1 LKEVAVV
8 GVGGVAVVANIVVG
22 VAFEVIVGILVS
34 VVYSSG
40 PYAEDLIVAETIE
53 VEKAGE
59 IGSERLNVEVKFG
72 VVLAV
77 APSADVEFEAEELA
91 VAAFVVAFVAASVV
105 ASVAASVVVVPFV
118 VFAACFVVEVC

>member
-1 LKEVAVV
+1 LKEAVV
-8 GVGGVAVVANIVVG
+8 GVDDVAVVANIVVG

-91 VAAFVVAFVAASVV
+91 VVAFVAASAV
-105 ASVAASVVVVPFV
+105 ASVVVVPFV

>member
-34 VVYSSG
+34 VVCSSG

-53 VEKAGE
+53 VEKVGE
-59 IGSERLNVEVKFG
+59 IGSELLNVEVKFG

-91 VAAFVVAFVAASVV
+91 VVAFVAASAV
-105 ASVAASVVVVPFV
+105 ASVVVVPFV
-118 VFAACFVVEVC
+118 VFAACFVVVEVC